1 MDATLYQIYRSET
14 EEHIKVIE
22 KFITDANRLH
32 NFNNVQVST
41 DLKKALHTLHGSS
54 KSAGV
59 MPIATLAG
67 LFEQYLTYL
76 QVHNQPIPQAAFRW
90 LRDATEIFY
99 AVLEHID
106 NQDESLILG
115 YGELHSTL
123 SAAVSALLENA
134 QNEKKKSP

>member
-1 MDATLYQIYRSET
+1 MDTTLYQIYRSET
-14 EEHIKVIE
+14 EDHVKAIE
-22 KFITDANRLH
+22 KFIADANRLH
-32 NFNNVQVST
+32 NFSNVQVSN
-41 DLKKALHTLHGSS
+41 DLKKAFHTLHGSS

-59 MPIATLAG
+59 VLIAKLAS

-99 AVLEHID
+99 AVLENID
-106 NQDESLILG
+106 NQDENLILG
-115 YGELHSTL
+115 YGELHGTL
-123 SAAVSALLENA
+123 NAAVAALLETT